1 MARASRRDIVA
12 TLVRTVAG
20 TVAVLVVYATLPVT
34 DPAEGA
40 VLVLLVVGLVAVGA
54 VGVLQ
59 IRSIVRAPAP
69 LLRAAEV
76 VGLVVPLYLVFF
88 ALVYL
93 VVDGQGTDAFTEP
106 LSRIDAVYFA
116 VTVFTT
122 VGFGDISPTSAGAR
136 VVVTVQ
142 MIANLVVLGLGVRIL
157 VGAVRE
163 GLARR
168 EAG

>member
-1 MARASRRDIVA
+1 VAQAPRSEIVA
-12 TLVRTVAG
+12 ALVRSAAG
-20 TVAVLVVYATLPVT
+20 AVAVLVVYATLPVT

-54 VGVLQ
+54 VAVLQ

-69 LLRAAEV
+69 VLRAAEV

-88 ALVYL
+88 ALTYL
-93 VVDGQGTDAFTEP
+93 VVDAQDTDAFTEP
-106 LSRIDAVYFA
+106 LGRIDAAYFA

-122 VGFGDISPTSAGAR
+122 VGFGDIAPTSAVAR

-142 MIANLVVLGLGVRIL
+142 MIANLVVLGLGVRL
-157 VGAVRE
+157 LLGAVRE